1 MLVMT
6 SRLQPE
12 APWLSVVMPLHRG
25 ERWLPS
31 TLESLAAQ
39 DCTGVEFIILDSTPD
54 ESCGQIVSRFA
65 DRLHIRYEHMPH
77 VKSWPAKTNLA
88 VERAAASH
96 VAMLHQDDLWE
107 PQRTKAARA
116 AILAAP
122 EAVLLL
128 NPSRIVDERGRRLG
142 LWRCPLPDGQLLDGP
157 EVAER
162 LLVQNFVA
170 IPAPVIRKRAWL
182 DCGGMDEALW
192 YTADWDLYLKLL
204 AKGPVF
210 YHNTPSTAFRVH
222 GSSLTVS
229 GSRERPDFRQQMQE
243 VFDRHSHLA
252 RASDLPRIRR
262 RATASI
268 AVNCAL
274 AQASAGSAGA
284 LLRAAAEVL
293 SLGPAQ
299 ALAYIRDSRVIERAL
314 PRLRARLAGS
324 F

>member
-1 MLVMT
+1 MT
-6 SRLQPE
+6 SRSQSE
-12 APWLSVVMPLHRG
+12 APWLSVAMPVHQG
-25 ERWLPS
+25 ERWLPF

-39 DCTGVEFIILDSTPD
+39 DCTGVELIILDSTPGD
-54 ESCGQIVSRFA
+54 ACTQIVSRFA
-65 DRLHIRYEHMPH
+65 DRLNIRYEHVPE
-77 VKSWPAKTNLA
+77 VTSWPAKTNLA
-88 VERAAASH
+88 VERASAAH

-107 PQRTKAARA
+107 PQRTAAARE
-116 AILAAP
+116 AIIAAP
-122 EAVLLL
+122 DAALLL
-128 NPSRIVDERGRRLG
+128 NPSRIVDEHGRRLG
-142 LWRCPLPDGQLLDGP
+142 LWRCPLPADQLLDGRW
-157 EVAER
+157 VAER

-170 IPAPVIRKRAWL
+170 IPAPIISRRAWL

-204 AKGPVF
+204 ARGAVF
-210 YHNTPSTAFRVH
+210 YTNTPSTAFRVH

-229 GSRERPDFRQQMQE
+229 GSRERPDFRHQMQQ
-243 VFDRHSHLA
+243 VFDRHSHLVP
-252 RASDLPRIRR
+252 ASELPRIRR
-262 RATASI
+262 RASASI

-284 LLRAAAEVL
+284 LLRAIGEVL

-299 ALAYIRDSRVIERAL
+299 AFAYTRDSRVIERAL